1 VHQYHGIALALL
13 TYEAAHPAGLEIP
26 TGSPVLLDRLR
37 DGLSHEW
44 IIALCVFAGDRGLGS
59 LLRWPRKPL

>member
-1 VHQYHGIALALL
+1 
-13 TYEAAHPAGLEIP
+13 
-26 TGSPVLLDRLR
+26 VLLDRLR

-44 IIALCVFAGDRGLGS
+44 IIALCVFAVHRGLGS